1 MRNWSMVIMVR
12 SAFGDREYS
21 SILLATGSPTA
32 VGKPAAIQSWIR
44 LGGSYFQTSKTD
56 IFNNFEKS
64 IFSQIV
70 SNKDPPRRT
79 SPPWWIKPCIA
90 PGLPAVVGEPGG
102 NDYSIAH
109 NPWQRVDLPR
119 QVYLQQEFFFK
130 GNPMIFQKPFVFIK
144 KGHFFMVLLLI
155 LHVLD

>member
-1 MRNWSMVIMVR
+1 MVR

-70 SNKDPPRRT
+70 SNKDPQWR
-79 SPPWWIKPCIA
+79 IKPCIA
-90 PGLPAVVGEPGG
+90 PGLPAVVGEPGE

-109 NPWQRVDLPR
+109 NP
-119 QVYLQQEFFFK
+119 
-130 GNPMIFQKPFVFIK
+130 
-144 KGHFFMVLLLI
+144 
-155 LHVLD
+155 